1 MSVIEQNIKLTE
13 RVHELVAELNL
24 HKSET
29 AHSMVMCKCTKSYR
43 LASESV
49 CKVCKIEQLEAE
61 IKGHE
66 ANIKLRADHVG
77 KLQAELDKLK
87 EFARKVIGGYCWGV
101 PLDGLDIQELAGSL
115 ELIEPRTATEA
126 DVDDESDYE
135 VGDSIY
141 KFTKE
146 LEQDG

>member
-1 MSVIEQNIKLTE
+1 MAKKEIEDN
-13 RVHELVAELNL
+13 
-24 HKSET
+24 
-29 AHSMVMCKCTKSYR
+29 
-43 LASESV
+43 
-49 CKVCKIEQLEAE
+49 
-61 IKGHE
+61 
-66 ANIKLRADHVG
+66 
-77 KLQAELDKLK
+77 LK
-87 EFARKVIGGYCWGV
+87 EFARKVISGYCWGF

-115 ELIEPRTATEA
+115 ELIEPHTATEA